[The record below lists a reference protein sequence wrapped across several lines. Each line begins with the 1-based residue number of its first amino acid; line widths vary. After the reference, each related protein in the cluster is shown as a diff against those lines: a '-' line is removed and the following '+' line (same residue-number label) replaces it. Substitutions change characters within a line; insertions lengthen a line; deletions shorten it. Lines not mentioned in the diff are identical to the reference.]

1 MARPRWVLIDAIN
14 EGPRRS
20 VTTRLAAVLRL
31 ADRYSVLKRGEIVA
45 EGDTAAADAEE
56 TIHAH
61 LRV

>member
-1 MARPRWVLIDAIN
+1 MARPRLVPIDEITK
-14 EGPRRS
+14 GLQRS
-20 VTTRLAAVLRL
+20 VIMRRAAALRL